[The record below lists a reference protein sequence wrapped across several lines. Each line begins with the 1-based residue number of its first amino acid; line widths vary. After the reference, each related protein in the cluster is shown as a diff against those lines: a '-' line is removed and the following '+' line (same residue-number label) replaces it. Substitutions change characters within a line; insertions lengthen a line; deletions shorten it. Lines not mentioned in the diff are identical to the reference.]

1 LQDWTPDIKEFTGH
15 YYLIVLNLKAERFE
29 VMDSLRTKKNWGLL
43 QDSRA
48 IIGSIKYLWASNYG
62 ESNIN
67 IEKWQT
73 EYITTPMQKTS

>member
-1 LQDWTPDIKEFTGH
+1 LTPDLKEFKGH

-29 VMDSLRTKKNWGLL
+29 VMDSLRTKKNRGLL

-67 IEKWQT
+67 IEKWQI

>member
-1 LQDWTPDIKEFTGH
+1 LTPDLKEFTGH

-29 VMDSLRTKKNWGLL
+29 VMDSLRTKKNRGLL

-48 IIGSIKYLWASNYG
+48 IIGSIKYLWASNFG

-73 EYITTPMQKTS
+73 EYITTPMQKIA

>member
-1 LQDWTPDIKEFTGH
+1 LTPDLKEFTGH

-29 VMDSLRTKKNWGLL
+29 VMDSLRTKKNRGLL

-48 IIGSIKYLWASNYG
+48 IIGSIKYLWASNFG

-73 EYITTPMQKTS
+73 EYITTPMQKTA